1 MAINLG
7 DINFG
12 LGPDTRRLE
21 NARRE
26 VVRFG
31 QAVNQAAADQ
41 GDGARRTEAAMRR
54 QEKAMVD
61 TFNKILK
68 LNDAIRKT
76 KIDPAYFNTTTNTFE
91 RLVREMGRGQVSALQ
106 FQRSMEDVSTSLT
119 RTSRAI
125 DQNVQAQERKAK
137 AQADA
142 AKKHQQEVDYLMKVE
157 RTLAHA
163 TRQVDAYN
171 AAVARTKAPA
181 GLATGASGALGGL
194 KGSLGG
200 GMLDP
205 VAFQRASL
213 AFQNAMNK
221 NTIALRNF
229 QKHGDQTAI
238 SNSLDRLAN
247 ISVLLHGPL
256 SGIASRFALIA
267 SVTDKVS
274 LKVAAL
280 VTGISA
286 AGFAFVRM
294 GENAIAS
301 AKIFQRTEQALDAV
315 YGSTKLTAGQMEYLM
330 GVSDRSGKS
339 FDVVANQFTR
349 ITAASQGTNLEGERT
364 RLIFERILF
373 AGSKM
378 GASNEEVAGTLRALE
393 QIMSKGTVQA
403 EELRGQLGDRL
414 PGAFNIMADAL
425 GLTTKELTKLME
437 QGKITAD
444 ALLPFSEELA
454 RRYGVDVTKGV
465 NTLAAAE
472 GRLTNAFLRFGR
484 ASNEAIG
491 FSDAYLKVLNSLAGG
506 VDFLGKNIITIT
518 KLLVAGAA
526 AMTGFFGPQI
536 VMGIIG
542 VANALKMATLAMLGL
557 NAATLANPFGKL
569 LQIILRLSLAVAG
582 FLVGMKAMEAFLG
595 GATDGANQLD
605 LALESNEEA
614 LRDAAGASSLF
625 RKTLEGQ
632 MKMQKQA
639 AQAALAEASAQLQA
653 TRAKVESMRD
663 AHTGGLGEFLF
674 GPGYKSWALQ
684 DAEGEVNGLTT
695 TVDSLTM
702 KIKKLDGQMASLSTM
717 PDAPIDPL
725 GDGSDSESGVNRV
738 AKALREAAQATLEA
752 RTEYDLLMVAP
763 GQRPFIE
770 MQDRINQQV
779 QDFKDKLIDAKVP
792 MGDVNAQAAK
802 YLETLTLLEEKQ
814 LQMEYFP
821 DMWEELSEV
830 LGAGMDQAMG
840 AVIDSWMAG
849 EDALK
854 SLMDVGR
861 MVAAD
866 LIKTFAQM
874 AVINPLK
881 NILFGGDSSSG
892 GLFPTFNPMSMI
904 GGLFGL
910 GGGGAGAGGGLKLG
924 YNLPG
929 FAGGGEF
936 AIPGGGGGLD
946 NQLVQFMGS
955 PGETVSISKRGHSGG
970 GSDSDRPVF
979 APTFIL
985 NGLAG
990 NEEVVGLVKSAVSQ
1004 SFTEYEN
1011 GSMAR
1016 LQKNMVRAKSRRIK
1030 GVS

>member
-1 MAINLG
+1 MAVNLG

-76 KIDPAYFNTTTNTFE
+76 NIDPRYFNTTTNTFE

-106 FQRSMEDVSTSLT
+106 FQRSMEDVSTSLI
-119 RTSRAI
+119 RTNRAI
-125 DQNVQAQERKAK
+125 DQNVQAQERRAKAVQEAARKAK
-137 AQADA
+137 LEQ
-142 AKKHQQEVDYLMKVE
+142 DYLLKVE
-157 RTLAHA
+157 RALAQA

-181 GLATGASGALGGL
+181 GLSSGASGALGGL
-194 KGSLGG
+194 KGALGG
-200 GMLDP
+200 AMLDP

-213 AFQNAMNK
+213 TFQDQMNK

-229 QKHGDQTAI
+229 QRHGDQTAI

-301 AKIFQRTEQALDAV
+301 AKVFQRTEQALDAV
-315 YGSTKLTAGQMEYLM
+315 YGSSKLTAGQLEYLM

-339 FDVVANQFTR
+339 FDTVANQFTR
-349 ITAASQGTNLEGERT
+349 ITAASKGTNLEGERT
-364 RLIFERILF
+364 RMIFERILF

-378 GASNEEVAGTLRALE
+378 GATNEEVAGTLRALE

-425 GLTTKELTKLME
+425 GLTTSELTKMME

-454 RRYGVDVTKGV
+454 RRYGVDVTKAI
-465 NTLAAAE
+465 NTLTAAE
-472 GRLTNAFLRFGR
+472 GRLTNAFLRFGK

-491 FSDAYLKVLNSLAGG
+491 FSDAYMKVLNSLAGG
-506 VDFLGKNIITIT
+506 VDYLSNNIIKIT
-518 KLLVAGAA
+518 KLLIAGAA

-536 VMGIIG
+536 VMGIIT

-569 LQIILRLSLAVAG
+569 LQIILRLGLAIGG
-582 FLVGMKAMEAFLG
+582 FVVGMKAMEAFMG

-605 LALESNEEA
+605 IALENNAEA
-614 LRDAAGASSLF
+614 LREAAGASSLF
-625 RKTLEGQ
+625 RKQLESQ
-632 MKMQKQA
+632 MKLQKQA

-653 TRAKVESMRD
+653 ARAKVEGMRD

-674 GPGYKSWALQ
+674 GEGYKSWALQ
-684 DAEGEVNGLTT
+684 DAEGDVNSMTT
-695 TVDSLTM
+695 TVDALTM
-702 KIKKLDGQMASLSTM
+702 KIKKLDGQMATLGSL
-717 PDAPIDPL
+717 PDAPLDPL
-725 GDGSDSESGVNRV
+725 GGGKDSDSAANRV
-738 AKALREAAQATLEA
+738 AKSMREASQAILEA
-752 RTEYDLLMVAP
+752 RTEYDLLMLSP
-763 GQRPFIE
+763 GQRPFVE
-770 MQDRINQQV
+770 MQARINKQV
-779 QDFKDKLIDAKVP
+779 QDFKDKLVDAKVP
-792 MGDVNAQAAK
+792 IADVNAQAAQ
-802 YLETLTLLEEKQ
+802 YLQTLTLLEEKQ
-814 LQMEYFP
+814 YQLQYFP
-821 DMWEELSEV
+821 DMWTELSEV

-840 AVIDSWMAG
+840 SAIDSWMAG

-854 SLMDVGR
+854 GLMDVGR

-910 GGGGAGAGGGLKLG
+910 GGGGMGGGGLKLG

-929 FAGGGEF
+929 YAGGGEF
-936 AIPGGGGGLD
+936 TIPGGGGGLD
-946 NQLVQFMGS
+946 SQLVQFMGS
-955 PGETVSISKRGHSGG
+955 PGETVSIAKRGQSHG
-970 GSDSDRPVF
+970 GSEGGMVY

-990 NEEVVGLVKSAVSQ
+990 NEEVVGLVKGAVSQ
-1004 SFTEYEN
+1004 SFKEYESS
-1011 GSMAR
+1011 SMAR
-1016 LQKNMVRAKSRRIK
+1016 LQKNMVSAKSRRIK